1 MRRIQQTS
9 GKAFIRSRKVLDCPW
24 KLTHHSINQ
33 CTGRQLSSGKNKISK
48 ADHFVD
54 IGLEKALINAFITS
68 ADKHNRFFGC
78 SDFTYTRIRQARPIR
93 GKTQNW
99 AAVAGGSD
107 SINGLSQRLC
117 HHDHAGTAA
126 KRTVVNRTVKVR
138 GGISRIP
145 AVH

>member
-78 SDFTYTRIRQARPIR
+78 SDFTYTRIRQARRFFIPNV
-93 GKTQNW
+93 KD
-99 AAVAGGSD
+99 VYVVEMKPEE
-107 SINGLSQRLC
+107 
-117 HHDHAGTAA
+117 
-126 KRTVVNRTVKVR
+126 KRVVFDWD
-138 GGISRIP
+138 P
-145 AVH
+145 AWR